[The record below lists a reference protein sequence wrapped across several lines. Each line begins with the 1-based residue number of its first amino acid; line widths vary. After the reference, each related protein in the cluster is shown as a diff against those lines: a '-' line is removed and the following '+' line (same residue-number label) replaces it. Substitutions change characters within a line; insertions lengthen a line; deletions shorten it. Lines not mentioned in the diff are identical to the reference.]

1 MSPLAHICD
10 VRLYPGVSYCSLLN
24 EAITGRPQVSKIPG
38 DDQILWF
45 RRMWLEKLLIF
56 LCVFDTSPKHRL
68 QSHGS
73 AKRFSLQEH
82 SHLGFLQ
89 HVPAHL
95 QKNDGQ
101 KGSAGAPQRLLYG
114 HGGGRFIKICP
125 YINVAPKLPNVNIQ
139 IDPFATLVPKC
150 QYSDRSIRNIGT
162 QITKC
167 QYSDRSICNIGTQ
180 ITKCQYSD
188 RSICN
193 IGTQMSIFGSDP
205 FAIRLAGAA
214 IRI

>member
-1 MSPLAHICD
+1 MFAAFFAQE
-10 VRLYPGVSYCSLLN
+10 LYADFYMQ
-24 EAITGRPQVSKIPG
+24 TRPQK
-38 DDQILWF
+38 
-45 RRMWLEKLLIF
+45 
-56 LCVFDTSPKHRL
+56 PKYT
-68 QSHGS
+68 
-73 AKRFSLQEH
+73 ET
-82 SHLGFLQ
+82 
-89 HVPAHL
+89 
-95 QKNDGQ
+95 
-101 KGSAGAPQRLLYG
+101 AGKSRYG
-114 HGGGRFIKICP
+114 VGRFIQICP

-162 QITKC
+162 QITNC

-214 IRI
+214 IRIIIIIWLEPQSVRTTIIMKIASMT

>member
-1 MSPLAHICD
+1 M
-10 VRLYPGVSYCSLLN
+10 
-24 EAITGRPQVSKIPG
+24 SKIPG

-101 KGSAGAPQRLLYG
+101 KGSAGAPQRLLYAYALIG
-114 HGGGRFIKICP
+114 LEIDIRLDLISNVCIIIPNPAAEKNVYTSRFWTGKPNSSNDHIYHFHVLELLNLDFFNRFLAVWVCICP
-125 YINVAPKLPNVNIQ
+125 YWVGN
-139 IDPFATLVPKC
+139 
-150 QYSDRSIRNIGT
+150 
-162 QITKC
+162 
-167 QYSDRSICNIGTQ
+167 
-180 ITKCQYSD
+180 
-188 RSICN
+188 
-193 IGTQMSIFGSDP
+193 
-205 FAIRLAGAA
+205 
-214 IRI
+214 